1 MNIMEQDR
9 RGAGVKVP
17 PPLIFITAILLGV
30 FLNAYLI
37 AVPITP
43 EFMSIA
49 SIFIVLGVAFV
60 VIAFVLVFSALYQ
73 LRKAKTSIEPWKPTS
88 HIVSNGIFGI
98 SRNPI
103 YLAFICIDIGCALL
117 LNNLWV
123 LLTLAPA
130 IWGIKVWVIE
140 KEEHYLQQKFAEQYS
155 EYCASVRRWL

>member
-1 MNIMEQDR
+1 MEQDR
-9 RGAGVKVP
+9 RGAGVRFP
-17 PPLIFITAILLGV
+17 PPLIFLAAILLGV
-30 FLNAYLI
+30 FLNAYLFAMPI
-37 AVPITP
+37 AHSFIG
-43 EFMSIA
+43 IR
-49 SIFIVLGVAFV
+49 SIFIVLGVVFV
-60 VIAFVLVFSALYQ
+60 VIAAVFVFSALYQ
-73 LRKAKTSIEPWKPTS
+73 LRKARTSIEPWKPTS

-123 LLTLAPA
+123 LLTLIPA

-155 EYCASVRRWL
+155 EYCARVRRWL